1 MVLIDA
7 IPPGTL
13 TALILALLI
22 SSAGFYRVVYF
33 VSIGYAFSITAM
45 ALSSAWLHQASL
57 EPLVSIQLA
66 LLALYGIR
74 LGSFLIGRERRAS
87 YRARSEHEKG
97 RSRGIGVLGRIGI
110 WLSVSVLYVL
120 MFYPALVVLAALGG
134 GGTGA
139 GTLVPG
145 IVVMALG
152 LIVEAL
158 ADRQKSGYKA
168 EHPDRFCD
176 VGLFRVVR
184 CPNYLGEMVFWLG
197 QFIVVLGCWS
207 HWSHLVASAAGF
219 VCIQLIM
226 VGSTKRLEHEQD
238 ERYGDREDYRRY
250 VRSVPVLF
258 PWLPIYSMKNARIY
272 LG

>member
-1 MVLIDA
+1 MQILDA
-7 IPPGTL
+7 IPPGAL

-33 VSIGYAFSITAM
+33 VSIGYAFSISAM
-45 ALSSAWLHQASL
+45 ALSSAWLYRASL

-66 LLALYGIR
+66 LLALYGLR

-87 YRARSEHEKG
+87 YRKHSEHEKG
-97 RSRGIGVLGRIGI
+97 RSRGIGMLGRIGI
-110 WLSVSVLYVL
+110 WSSVSVLYVL
-120 MFYPALVVLAALGG
+120 MFYPALVVLHHGDPG
-134 GGTGA
+134 S
-139 GTLVPG
+139 GTLLPG
-145 IVVMALG
+145 ILVMSLG
-152 LIVEAL
+152 LVVEAV

-184 CPNYLGEMVFWLG
+184 CPNYFGEMVFWLG
-197 QFIVVLGCWS
+197 QFIVVLGYWS

-226 VGSTKRLEHEQD
+226 VGSTKRLEHEQG

-258 PWLPIYSMKNARIY
+258 PWLPLYSMKNARIY